1 MNKKFIILLSL
12 FIFFFIGISN
22 VYADTCAQINENIT
36 LYNEY
41 KDEIEKL
48 DCSNITSQEQ
58 LDECYDNKLKKNNIV
73 SKFMQQKL
81 DNTLCDS
88 NKKEVEAIIDEN
100 KDNCGKIIDDDL
112 ARLVNNLYKLFYIL
126 GPVLLIVFASLDYTK
141 AIVSSDKDFLK
152 KTNQRF
158 VKRIFATIF
167 LFISPALVNII
178 IGLNSSSYNLSTS
191 AYACEIEYMTY
202 NEELTIKTIENSKK
216 HRHSP
221 GASGGGGSNPTYSMT
236 GSGSGASVSGIN
248 FTTNYSNMIYK
259 GGPLPIPFPEDNFQ
273 LSSPFIMR
281 LHPIDGYYKMH
292 KGVDLTA
299 TYNGSLDVPILAVA
313 DGVVVDTA
321 AGCVV
326 GDSNCG
332 GGFGNYVKLS
342 HNINGEEFESEYAHM
357 KNDPLVTI
365 GQTVSAGTQL
375 GIQGSTGKSTG
386 EHLHFGIIV
395 NGSNVDPYPYITGN
409 SSS

>member
-12 FIFFFIGISN
+12 FIFFFVGISN
-22 VYADTCAQINENIT
+22 VYADNCAQINDNIT

-48 DCSNITSQEQ
+48 NCSDINSQEQ

-73 SKFMQQKL
+73 AKFMQQKL

-100 KDNCGKIIDDDL
+100 KDKCGKIIDDDL

-126 GPVLLIVFASLDYTK
+126 GPILLIVFASLDYTK

-158 VKRIFATIF
+158 VKRIIATIF
-167 LFISPALVNII
+167 LFISPALVNLI
-178 IGLNSSSYNLSTS
+178 IGFNSSSYNLSTS

-202 NEELTIKTIENSKK
+202 NEELTIKTIENTKK
-216 HRHSP
+216 KRP
-221 GASGGGGSNPTYSMT
+221 SGGGGGSGTYSMN
-236 GSGSGASVSGIN
+236 GSGNGTSVSGIN

-259 GGPLPIPFPEDNFQ
+259 GGPLPIPFPEDNYS
-273 LSSPFIMR
+273 LGSPFGMR
-281 LHPIDGYYKMH
+281 LHPIYGEYRLH

-326 GDSNCG
+326 GDNNCG
-332 GGFGNYVKLS
+332 AGFGNYVKLS

-375 GIQGSTGKSTG
+375 GIQGSTGTSTG

-395 NGSNVDPYPYITGN
+395 HGSNVDPYPYITGK